1 MFRTKRARHEHQTG
15 PGLTGASPSG
25 RRPSRLPL
33 SSFTNVHAWENKRWM
48 ELFEDLG
55 TYSHDVHIFGPKEP
69 PNVHRKGWEW
79 VQTVYG
85 LDRLGMIKPGHR
97 AIGIGAG
104 RECVIFWLAD
114 RISHVVATDLY
125 GNETWTSTGGHEADP
140 GVLDDPQ
147 QFCPRPIRREALE
160 FKVMDG
166 MDLGAYE
173 DATFDI
179 AWSLSSIE
187 HFGSHENSAKAVC
200 EMARVVKPGG
210 VIVIATECLLLPE
223 QTHDEFFSR
232 SDIQQY
238 VIGASSQMELIEEV
252 DWEWPPPEYLLD
264 SIVFPHQAHRTRRHI
279 VLNDGIVQWTS
290 VLAFF
295 RRK

>member
-1 MFRTKRARHEHQTG
+1 
-15 PGLTGASPSG
+15 
-25 RRPSRLPL
+25 LPL
-33 SSFTNVHAWENKRWM
+33 SSFTNVHAWEDKRWM

-55 TYSHDVHIFGPKEP
+55 TYSHDIHIFGPKEP

-85 LDRLGMIKPGHR
+85 LDRLGMIKPDYR

-140 GVLDDPQ
+140 AVLDDPQ

-166 MDLGAYE
+166 MDLSAYE

-210 VIVIATECLLLPE
+210 VVVIATECLLLPE

-238 VIGASSQMELIEEV
+238 VIGASPRMELIEEV
-252 DWEWPPPEYLLD
+252 DWEWPPAEYLLD